1 MYAASVYF
9 LVLWGNT
16 FRHIYLFQE
25 SFVDK
30 KNNFLKRLMVYNIDV
45 RRIIIFKG
53 HYTCTK

>member
-1 MYAASVYF
+1 MYVAFVYF

-16 FRHIYLFQE
+16 FRHIYLFQ
-25 SFVDK
+25 DK
-30 KNNFLKRLMVYNIDV
+30 KNIFLKRLMVYNIDV